1 MILSVQKEYV
11 EIPTLNGH
19 ASSLCR
25 FRGRT
30 YLAWFGGT
38 KEGEND
44 VDIYVTRRDEA
55 GWRAPVRVSA
65 GPLPHWNPV
74 LLPREDHIDLFFKFG
89 TPIPRWQTLRARLS
103 GALEVVGGPEELV
116 PGDVGGRGP
125 VKNKCLKLK
134 SGRWL
139 APASREFDPQAQWK
153 LETLWRA
160 FVDISDDDGK
170 LWRAS
175 PPFPVPVDA
184 PAWGKRPF
192 GVIQPTLWEDE
203 QGVHA
208 MMRATDGWI
217 WRTDSTDN
225 GETWKECR
233 RTSLENINSG
243 IDCVRASDGRLYLA
257 MNGPGVARKGI
268 RDHLEVKVSED
279 GGETWRT
286 FAVLADD
293 GPKQPDGRSTEFSY
307 PAVIEPRPGVLA
319 ITFTWNRRQIRFV
332 EMKLPSP

>member
-125 VKNKCLKLK
+125 VKNKCLRLR
-134 SGRWL
+134 SGRVL
-139 APASREFDPQAQWK
+139 APAS
-153 LETLWRA
+153 LEEGSWRPY
-160 FVDISDDDGK
+160 VDISDDGGETFS
-170 LWRAS
+170 R
-175 PPFPVPVDA
+175 FVPVPLFRLGDA
-184 PAWGKRPF
+184 PPAVMDRPYCF
-192 GVIQPTLWEDE
+192 ARGAGAIQPSLWQSD
-203 QGVHA
+203 
-208 MMRATDGWI
+208 
-217 WRTDSTDN
+217 
-225 GETWKECR
+225 
-233 RTSLENINSG
+233 
-243 IDCVRASDGRLYLA
+243 DGRVHML
-257 MNGPGVARKGI
+257 MRS
-268 RDHLEVKVSED
+268 SEGRVLRSDSAD
-279 GGETWRT
+279 GGESWCPAYLTTLPNNNSGLDLTRMDSGLI
-286 FAVLADD
+286 VLALNPVAGDWAARSPLSLWYSRD
-293 GPKQPDGRSTEFSY
+293 GGDSFQPLITLESRPGEFSY
-307 PAVIEPRPGVLA
+307 PSVIAEGRRLYVSCTWDRVRMAVWTIEFEP
-319 ITFTWNRRQIRFV
+319 
-332 EMKLPSP
+332 E